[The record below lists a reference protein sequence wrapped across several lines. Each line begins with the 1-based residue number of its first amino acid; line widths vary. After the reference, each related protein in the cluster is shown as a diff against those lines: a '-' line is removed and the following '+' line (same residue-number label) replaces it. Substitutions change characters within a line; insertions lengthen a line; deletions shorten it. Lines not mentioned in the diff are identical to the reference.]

1 MTTRLE
7 DTAVRFRTV
16 LLLFSFLLFAFAAS
30 GRSDRESACSSQ
42 HPSHEASVFVSSSH
56 TDAITASYINIYAS
70 PEISSNILHN
80 SSLNFFNHEYAITG
94 HSRELRQSLKSYVE
108 TYLSIKPLPV
118 LRYCYHISSFD
129 SKEELPALS

>member
-1 MTTRLE
+1 MTNQKENNTLSL
-7 DTAVRFRTV
+7 RTII
-16 LLLFSFLLFAFAAS
+16 LLVSFLLFAFAAS

-42 HPSHEASVFVSSSH
+42 HPSREASVFVSSSH
-56 TDAITASYINIYAS
+56 TDAITASYINIYVS

-94 HSRELRQSLKSYVE
+94 HSRELRQSLKSSVE